1 MSGLMETYINNIMIL
16 SVCKN
21 DHVSVCVCVY
31 TKYAHCVCVCVC
43 VLTEIMLMLRL
54 INLQRHKLTQVASLQ
69 LPF

>member
-1 MSGLMETYINNIMIL
+1 MSGLMETYINIMIL

-21 DHVSVCVCVY
+21 DHVSVCVCV
-31 TKYAHCVCVCVC
+31 C
-43 VLTEIMLMLRL
+43 VLTEVMLMLRL